1 MRAKVCYT
9 LYRNCTTNA
18 SLSLPIA
25 ALFRDDL
32 ALRAAIGA
40 ARSRIDRMIAA
51 ASRASCARP
60 YGTPWTRLLRP
71 LATATPCTACP
82 LLPKHTL
89 RATMKIPLLRPRL
102 NQNSTRNV
110 SSCRRKHEALAGGS
124 FPFEAVI
131 ARNTIPSIEAGL
143 RSLIFHDARLVCDRS
158 FFTTRG
164 WSAIAHFT
172 RRKPV
177 VVRTTAES
185 EVAAPTAPL
194 SSQVYQLARFFTAHR
209 LDAPHHSLGY
219 MAMRV
224 TELRGDG
231 SGQLASTRRR
241 VVLRGL
247 RNRLARRARREPTNL
262 PGDDGLRA
270 RPSARCNVRT
280 PPRLAPQTPASS
292 RPGGFKRRSRIV
304 SREEFHARARNR
316 SGTNPAGI
324 VAEHSFKE
332 LP

>member
-1 MRAKVCYT
+1 M
-9 LYRNCTTNA
+9 
-18 SLSLPIA
+18 
-25 ALFRDDL
+25 
-32 ALRAAIGA
+32 
-40 ARSRIDRMIAA
+40 
-51 ASRASCARP
+51 
-60 YGTPWTRLLRP
+60 
-71 LATATPCTACP
+71 
-82 LLPKHTL
+82 
-89 RATMKIPLLRPRL
+89 
-102 NQNSTRNV
+102 
-110 SSCRRKHEALAGGS
+110 
-124 FPFEAVI
+124 
-131 ARNTIPSIEAGL
+131 
-143 RSLIFHDARLVCDRS
+143 
-158 FFTTRG
+158 
-164 WSAIAHFT
+164 
-172 RRKPV
+172 
-177 VVRTTAES
+177 RTTAES

-241 VVLRGL
+241 VALRGL

-270 RPSARCNVRT
+270 RPSARCNGRT

-316 SGTNPAGI
+316 SGITPLGSSPSTASKSSRSNSMDRLTEAGHSLTRQDFA
-324 VAEHSFKE
+324 VAAARASSVQIARHPRTEASACCCISTSPTARAALRSEPKNLAALCDDGLVLVGREHAVGPCGCFA
-332 LP
+332 